1 MHSLARK
8 VQQVEHN
15 SRKKT
20 CAAAREGLERLAL
33 LNILQRVNIRQLTNS
48 ARASRERIVNKRIVG
63 FRADP
68 DVAEMLDQALGDHPI
83 LSRIINGVLR
93 DGLIRSGY
101 KASKRT
107 TAAKVAA

>member
-48 ARASRERIVNKRIVG
+48 ARASRERIKRIVG